1 MQDINRS
8 RNHVVVNVDG
18 VDENGFFSNCFSRG
32 GVTPC
37 LPNGSRISNHNGTVG
52 TSTTTKTSTRDEH
65 GRRPHLLAHHQDVD
79 IERALAKEIGQLSV
93 KEREEVVED
102 IRGVRKFEKE
112 DPNFV
117 MECIKQMRQHLS
129 KVHILRSGGC
139 SAYKKAKFLAPA
151 SVSKSDKLLLMFLRA
166 NNFDPKTSSRSLL
179 KHYEFKERLF
189 PGKPGLLA
197 RGITIDDLSNDD
209 LRALRSGYAMV
220 LPCKDNTGRPVIVV
234 SSKRANCKIWENQVC
249 WSLRCKGA
257 IVQAVHI
264 RWISIL

>member
-1 MQDINRS
+1 M
-8 RNHVVVNVDG
+8 
-18 VDENGFFSNCFSRG
+18 F
-32 GVTPC
+32 
-37 LPNGSRISNHNGTVG
+37 
-52 TSTTTKTSTRDEH
+52 
-65 GRRPHLLAHHQDVD
+65 D

-249 WSLRCKGA
+249 GGSLRCKVLLYKLFN
-257 IVQAVHI
+257 IM
-264 RWISIL
+264 RISIS